1 MRALVQLVMVMVIG
15 FMALLVV
22 LTVAGVFMA
31 ILLPSLGVAIPELG
45 RELGYS
51 PNQGMDPI
59 ASVFVGLVPLVGF
72 ALMLL
77 FCLCVVAFVMRMV
90 GREPSRAKA
99 KDAME
104 ETRLIQ
110 ELYHGMSRMEKRIE
124 SLETL
129 LLDRVAPPEFRA
141 AEPRRH
147 TGVR

>member
-1 MRALVQLVMVMVIG
+1 MRALVQLIMVMVIG
-15 FMALLVV
+15 VVGVMILVS
-22 LTVAGVFMA
+22 VASIFLA
-31 ILLPSLGVAIPELG
+31 ILLPSLGIAIPELG
-45 RELGYS
+45 RELGYT

-59 ASVFVGLVPLVGF
+59 ASVFIGLVPLVGF

-129 LLDRVAPPEFRA
+129 LLDRVGPPEFRA
-141 AEPRRH
+141 AETRRH